1 MVNPGIKYQPKKNEK
16 RKIAGVAIVLK
27 DFLELLDKYGI
38 SHESES
44 VLRKRLRASKDIV
57 TSSKQHFLSPSS
69 REVKISRN
77 SGEVSCISCICIP
90 RSLIPEDTLKVLTE
104 GN

>member
-38 SHESES
+38 SHDSES
-44 VLRKRLRASKDIV
+44 ILRKRL
-57 TSSKQHFLSPSS
+57 
-69 REVKISRN
+69 KICRN